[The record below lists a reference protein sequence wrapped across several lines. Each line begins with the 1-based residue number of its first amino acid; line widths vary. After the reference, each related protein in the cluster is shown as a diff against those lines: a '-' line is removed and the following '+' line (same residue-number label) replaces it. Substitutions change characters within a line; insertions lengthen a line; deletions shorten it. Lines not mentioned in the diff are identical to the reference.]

1 MRHSLLL
8 TSCALLSAVA
18 VPAFAQTASN
28 ATADSSDE
36 IIVTARLREEPVR
49 EVPFAVTVLDAD
61 TLARRRIDDT
71 QSFFRQVP
79 GLSLTS
85 FDDGR
90 FAYFQLR
97 GIGPLSQAVSPD
109 DGSVVTYID
118 GVPQP
123 VYASEFSYLDLER
136 IEVLRGPQGTL
147 FGRNSQGGAI
157 NITTRQPGD
166 TLEGS
171 GRVEGGEDKYG
182 LVQASVSGPL
192 VADRLAGGIT
202 ARVSTIDGFIPN
214 IAPGGGKLGD
224 RDSYSGRGTL
234 VFTPADDG
242 GATFTL
248 TGSVDRQLSDP
259 FYYVLGGKARDQVEL
274 NPELRVKRTYWGA
287 SLKSEVPLGAVDLT
301 AITAFNGFHN
311 DQVTDDT
318 DGLIYGPLFGAPT
331 TGFLPQNERS
341 DWLEDEDRFY
351 QEVRLG
357 STAGAPVAWTVGG
370 AYFRSNFDVDLRNIS
385 SFSPYL
391 NGRRRDRQTT
401 DSYAAFGEVTAPVT
415 RRLKLTLGGRYTR
428 DEKTL
433 RAAYTGNGFPGTVAA
448 FSERQERGFN
458 LWTGRAALT
467 YTVNDDV
474 NVYATAGRGAKS
486 GGFPRFWQ
494 DAAVGNPSRSYRAS
508 TSWTYEAGIKTRAL
522 GGSAH
527 LDLSGFYN
535 DVSDEQLFA
544 LDFTSFQ
551 FRPVNIDTR
560 SYGIEAQGDAVLGGG
575 FSVAGGLSWTH
586 GRVREAD
593 ELSGAVPGNRIPNA
607 AGFSSTLALDW
618 RGGDAVVLGTQ
629 PILSISHQFAG
640 RRAADVA
647 NSFNLPDYH
656 NVDARAGLR
665 FETVEAYAFARNV
678 FDARQVLNGVL
689 YGPGVEGE
697 AVARGRVA
705 GLGLSARF

>member
-1 MRHSLLL
+1 MRHYLLL
-8 TSCALLSAVA
+8 TSSALLSAVG
-18 VPAFAQTASN
+18 VPAVAQTSADAAIASR
-28 ATADSSDE
+28 DE

-49 EVPFAVTVLDAD
+49 EVPFAVTVLDTE
-61 TLARRRIDDT
+61 TLATRRIDDT

-97 GIGPLSQAVSPD
+97 GIGPLSQAASPD

-123 VYASEFSYLDLER
+123 VYASEFAYLDLER

-166 TLEGS
+166 RLMGS
-171 GRVEGGEDKYG
+171 ARIEGGEDKYG
-182 LVQASVSGPL
+182 LVQASASGPL
-192 VADRLAGGIT
+192 VADRLSAGIT

-214 IAPGGGKLGD
+214 VAPGGGKLGD
-224 RDSYSGRGTL
+224 RDTYSGRGTL
-234 VFTPADDG
+234 VFKPSGEG
-242 GATFTL
+242 GARFTL

-259 FYYVLGGKARDQVEL
+259 FYYVLGGQARDQVEL

-301 AITAFNGFHN
+301 SITAINGFYN

-318 DGLIYGPLFGAPT
+318 DGLIYAPLFGAPPAT
-331 TGFLPQNERS
+331 FLPQNERS
-341 DWLEDEDRFY
+341 DWLEDEDCFY

-370 AYFRSNFDVDLRNIS
+370 TYFRSNFNVDLRNIS

-391 NGRRRDRQTT
+391 NGRRRDRQTI

-415 RRLKLTLGGRYTR
+415 TRLKLTLGGRYTR

-448 FSERQERGFN
+448 FNERQERNFD

-467 YTVNDDV
+467 YTVTDDV
-474 NVYATAGRGAKS
+474 NVYATVGRGAKS

-494 DAAVGNPSRSYRAS
+494 DAAIGNPNRSYRES
-508 TSWTYEAGIKTRAL
+508 TSWTYEAGIKARAL
-522 GGSAH
+522 GGRAH
-527 LDLSGFYN
+527 FDLTGFYN
-535 DVSDEQLFA
+535 DVKDEQLFA

-551 FRPVNIDTR
+551 FLPVNIDTR
-560 SYGIEAQGDAVLGGG
+560 SHGIEAQGDVVLGGG
-575 FSVAGGLSWTH
+575 FSVAGELAWTH

-593 ELSGAVPGNRIPNA
+593 ELSGAVRGNRIPNV

-618 RGGDAVVLGTQ
+618 RGGDAVVMGAQ
-629 PILSISHQFAG
+629 PILSVSHQYAG

-647 NSFNLPDYH
+647 NNFDMPGYH

-665 FETVEAYAFARNV
+665 FGTFEAYAFARNL